1 MKYILIT
8 LLSSILLYA
17 SKPVGD
23 IDKGH
28 TYFKYIINPI
38 INIQGDKFTIKHTK
52 KEWEKL
58 FSNDAKEFKLK
69 YESLNDK
76 FRSFLNTPKFQ
87 KIAPDLKAFLI
98 YYAKD
103 SDIKPQCGD

>member
-8 LLSSILLYA
+8 ILFSLLVFASSL
-17 SKPVGD
+17 GD

-28 TYFKYIINPI
+28 TYYRYIINPM
-38 INIQGDKFTIKHTK
+38 INIKGDKFTILHTK
-52 KEWEKL
+52 KEWKTL
-58 FSNDAKEFKLK
+58 FSNNAKGFKREYSTINSDFKKFLSSQK
-69 YESLNDK
+69 FNDITK
-76 FRSFLNTPKFQ
+76 
-87 KIAPDLKAFLI
+87 DLEVFFI